1 MARFL
6 KWIVNIILL
15 LSIVVAGAL
24 LIPPLAGVTTVIID
38 EVDMDTNL
46 GKGSVTYAIDDKVTE
61 LEIGDDV
68 LVSEN
73 DSNYVYRV
81 KSIDTSDG
89 TCVLEDTKNSSAE
102 PVTKTF
108 RSNVPKVVLSVPFIG
123 YISMAM
129 KSTEGLII
137 IGLAVVFVVI
147 LFVLAELWRPD
158 DDEEDEEDE
167 DEEEEREA
175 EQPVR
180 RPVHVDMSSQ
190 IMEEAS
196 NAIASAVSSVVEQER
211 LQGGR
216 PETPYAEENI
226 LADAFETEELEIIPE
241 EAGDKPEAERA
252 EEESEDVLEIE
263 QLLRQEEALVSG
275 GRAGDDK
282 STEADPEAVLEK
294 GDDLRVLMEEFETTD
309 EDDVWAQP
317 ETEPAAETVEAAV
330 EPVVEEEESET
341 EEEQMEERTLAMPVY
356 TAEELLKKAK
366 EDGEEPGIVK
376 DDDSGVTI
384 LDYSDLL

>member
-68 LVSEN
+68 LVSES

-89 TCVLEDTKNSSAE
+89 ACVLEDTKNPNSE

-158 DDEEDEEDE
+158 DDEEDEDDE
-167 DEEEEREA
+167 DAEEEYETER
-175 EQPVR
+175 PVR

-216 PETPYAEENI
+216 SETPYAEENI

-241 EAGDKPEAERA
+241 EPEFKPEAEPV
-252 EEESEDVLEIE
+252 EEAEDVLEIE

-275 GRAGDDK
+275 GHGGDVQE
-282 STEADPEAVLEK
+282 SGTEPEAD
-294 GDDLRVLMEEFETTD
+294 DDLRVLLQEFETTD
-309 EDDVWAQP
+309 EGDLW
-317 ETEPAAETVEAAV
+317 EEP
-330 EPVVEEEESET
+330 EEEESAETAESAEEEAEETEEPET
-341 EEEQMEERTLAMPVY
+341 EEEQMEEKTLAMPVC
-356 TAEELLKKAK
+356 TAEELLRRAK
-366 EDGEEPGIVK
+366 EEGEEPGVVK
-376 DDDSGVTI
+376 DEDSGVTI

>member
-241 EAGDKPEAERA
+241 AERA

>member
-89 TCVLEDTKNSSAE
+89 TCVLEDTKELQCGAGYE
-102 PVTKTF
+102 KRF
-108 RSNVPKVVLSVPFIG
+108 AQMYQKVVLSVPFIG

-147 LFVLAELWRPD
+147 LLFWQNSGALMTTRKTKKM
-158 DDEEDEEDE
+158 
-167 DEEEEREA
+167 RTMKRS
-175 EQPVR
+175 VR
-180 RPVHVDMSSQ
+180 QNSR
-190 IMEEAS
+190 
-196 NAIASAVSSVVEQER
+196 
-211 LQGGR
+211 
-216 PETPYAEENI
+216 
-226 LADAFETEELEIIPE
+226 
-241 EAGDKPEAERA
+241 
-252 EEESEDVLEIE
+252 
-263 QLLRQEEALVSG
+263 
-275 GRAGDDK
+275 
-282 STEADPEAVLEK
+282 
-294 GDDLRVLMEEFETTD
+294 
-309 EDDVWAQP
+309 
-317 ETEPAAETVEAAV
+317 
-330 EPVVEEEESET
+330 
-341 EEEQMEERTLAMPVY
+341 
-356 TAEELLKKAK
+356 
-366 EDGEEPGIVK
+366 
-376 DDDSGVTI
+376 
-384 LDYSDLL
+384 

>member
-68 LVSEN
+68 LVTES

-89 TCVLEDTKNSSAE
+89 TCVLEDTKNANTE

-147 LFVLAELWRPD
+147 LFILAELWRPD
-158 DDEEDEEDE
+158 EDEEDEEDE
-167 DEEEEREA
+167 EEETTAER
-175 EQPVR
+175 PVR

-196 NAIASAVSSVVEQER
+196 NAIASAVSSVVKQEK
-211 LQGGR
+211 LQGER
-216 PETPYAEENI
+216 EETLYAEETI

-241 EAGDKPEAERA
+241 ETEMSTGAVQ
-252 EEESEDVLEIE
+252 EEESDDVLEIE
-263 QLLRQEEALVSG
+263 QLLRQEEALAAG
-275 GRAGDDK
+275 GKAKEVMK
-282 STEADPEAVLEK
+282 SEGEQEQPSKADEN
-294 GDDLRVLMEEFETTD
+294 LRVLLQEFE
-309 EDDVWAQP
+309 ESGEEGMW
-317 ETEPAAETVEAAV
+317 EEEPQAEEAAETA
-330 EPVVEEEESET
+330 EEEL
-341 EEEQMEERTLAMPVY
+341 EEQMEEKTLAMPVY

-366 EDGEEPGIVK
+366 EEGEEPGVVK